1 MSLLRLGGGSAPRH
15 RRIGL
20 GQGRRALIEF
30 DLADAIFI
38 FCLLVG
44 GGLLLLTVV
53 LDDVIGGMFDAL
65 HIGVHVGGVALMPP
79 LLGFV
84 AMFGIG
90 GLIGTQVLKLEN
102 GPASLVGGVFGAIGF
117 GLVFGMFSALRRSE
131 GPEPFSLND
140 LVGQTGRV
148 NVAIPAKRYGSVFI
162 SYAGASHNL
171 TATSDV
177 DVPPGSSIRV
187 TGIAGTNVI
196 VEPLARVAS

>member
-1 MSLLRLGGGSAPRH
+1 MTPCWSFSRKRRRPCEPAPIGGGSAPRH

-30 DLADAIFI
+30 DLADGIFI

-102 GPASLVGGVFGAIGF
+102 GPASLVGGVFGAIGL
-117 GLVFGMFSALRRSE
+117 GLGLGMFSAVPRSA
-131 GPEPFSLND
+131 GPEPFSL
-140 LVGQTGRV
+140 
-148 NVAIPAKRYGSVFI
+148 
-162 SYAGASHNL
+162 
-171 TATSDV
+171 
-177 DVPPGSSIRV
+177 
-187 TGIAGTNVI
+187 
-196 VEPLARVAS
+196 

>member
-1 MSLLRLGGGSAPRH
+1 MTPCWSFSRKRRRPCEPAPIGGGSAPRH

-30 DLADAIFI
+30 DLADGIFI

-65 HIGVHVGGVALMPP
+65 HIGIHVGGVALMPP

-90 GLIGTQVLKLEN
+90 GLIGTQIFKLET
-102 GPASLVGGVFGAIGF
+102 GAASVVRGVAGAIGF
-117 GLVFGMFSALRRSE
+117 GLVFGMFSVLRRSE
-131 GPEPFSLND
+131 GAEAFTLND
-140 LVGQTGRV
+140 LVGKTG
-148 NVAIPAKRYGSVFI
+148 S
-162 SYAGASHNL
+162 
-171 TATSDV
+171 
-177 DVPPGSSIRV
+177 
-187 TGIAGTNVI
+187 
-196 VEPLARVAS
+196 

>member
-1 MSLLRLGGGSAPRH
+1 VV
-15 RRIGL
+15 
-20 GQGRRALIEF
+20 EF

-38 FCLLVG
+38 FCLAVG

-65 HIGVHVGGVALMPP
+65 HIGIHVGGVALMPP

-90 GLIGTQVLKLEN
+90 GLIGTQILKLET
-102 GPASLVGGVFGAIGF
+102 GPASLVGGVAGAIGF
-117 GLVFGMFSALRRSE
+117 GLVFGMFSVLRRSE
-131 GPEPFSLND
+131 GAEAFSLND

-148 NVAIPAKRYGSVFI
+148 SVAIPARRYGSVFI

-177 DVPPGSSIRV
+177 DVAPGSSVRV
-187 TGIAGTNVI
+187 TGIAGTNVV
-196 VEPLARVAS
+196 VEPVARAAP

>member
-1 MSLLRLGGGSAPRH
+1 MFE
-15 RRIGL
+15 I
-20 GQGRRALIEF
+20 

-38 FCLLVG
+38 FCLAVG

-53 LDDVIGGMFDAL
+53 LDDIIGGLFDAL
-65 HIGVHVGGVALMPP
+65 HLGIHVGGISLMPP

-90 GLIGTQVLKLEN
+90 GLIGTQILKLEN
-102 GPASLVGGVFGAIGF
+102 GPASIVGGVLGIIGF
-117 GLVFGMFSALRRSE
+117 GLVFGMFGVLRRSE
-131 GPEPFSLND
+131 GAEAFSLND

-148 NVAIPAKRYGSVFI
+148 SVAIPAKRYGSVFI

-171 TATSDV
+171 TATADV
-177 DVPPGSSIRV
+177 DVSPGSSVRV

-196 VEPLARVAS
+196 VEPLGRSAT